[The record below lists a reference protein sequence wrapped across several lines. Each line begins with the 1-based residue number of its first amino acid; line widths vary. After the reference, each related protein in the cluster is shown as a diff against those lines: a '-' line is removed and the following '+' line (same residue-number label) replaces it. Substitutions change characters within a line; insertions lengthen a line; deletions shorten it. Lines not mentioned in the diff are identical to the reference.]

1 MAEEKSK
8 KQTGKTSENKN
19 RHEQP
24 PVWEWIVAGIGLI
37 LVVGAIGFMLYEA
50 ITQKSAPPNFS
61 ISVDSINP
69 NNNGY
74 LVRFRV
80 KNTGTQTAADVTI
93 EGELTQGAEVI
104 ETNTVT
110 LTYVPSDSER
120 EGGLVFSK
128 NPNEYELKL
137 RAKSYE
143 KP

>member
-8 KQTGKTSENKN
+8 KQASKKSENEN
-19 RHEQP
+19 RHEKP
-24 PVWEWIVAGIGLI
+24 PVWEWIIAGLGLI
-37 LVVGAIGFMLYEA
+37 LVAGAIGFMLYEA
-50 ITQKSAPPNFS
+50 ITHESSPPNFS

-69 NNNGY
+69 NNDGY

-80 KNTGTQTAADVTI
+80 KNTGDQTAADVTI
-93 EGELTQGAEVI
+93 EGELKQGAEIV
-104 ETNTVT
+104 ETSAVK
-110 LTYVPSDSER
+110 LTYVPSASER
-120 EGGLVFSK
+120 EGGFVFSK